1 MSEVSGM
8 QAVMQVMATDSEAKV
23 VTKMI
28 ARPDKQEGESD
39 GLVWRLV

>member
-8 QAVMQVMATDSEAKV
+8 QEVMQVMAMDDEAKV
-23 VTKMI
+23 VTKMV

-39 GLVWRLV
+39 RLVWRPV